1 MLFNPY
7 LTLKYP
13 NVGLMYL
20 RSVLVVEIK
29 DITMGRESL
38 MVTALI

>member
-13 NVGLMYL
+13 SVGLMYL
-20 RSVLVVEIK
+20 RSVPVVEFR
-29 DITMGRESL
+29 DITMGRERL